1 MCAVEG
7 RFSCYAILPVSGE
20 RPAAQPAPSPFML
33 QKILALALGVAVV
46 GHLFFK
52 PQLRQLGRRIDRFV
66 SVMVVAIVI
75 TWLGQLIYFLLTRR

>member
-1 MCAVEG
+1 MLCNIAREQ
-7 RFSCYAILPVSGE
+7 RTASRTACSS
-20 RPAAQPAPSPFML
+20 SPML

-46 GHLFFK
+46 GHLSFK

>member
-1 MCAVEG
+1 
-7 RFSCYAILPVSGE
+7 
-20 RPAAQPAPSPFML
+20 ML
-33 QKILALALGVAVV
+33 QKILALVLGVAVV

>member
-1 MCAVEG
+1 
-7 RFSCYAILPVSGE
+7 
-20 RPAAQPAPSPFML
+20 ML

-75 TWLGQLIYFLLTRR
+75 TWIGQLIYFLLTRR